1 MTGRM
6 SKGKNIKKTIR
17 TIRMSKMIKNQKYDK
32 TDQNVKSDLLMA
44 FGLLNLT

>member
-6 SKGKNIKKTIR
+6 SKGQNIKK
-17 TIRMSKMIKNQKYDK
+17 TIRMSKMIKNQNYDK